1 MILPGSTL
9 GVLGG
14 GQLGRM
20 FTVAARTMG
29 YAVWVY
35 DPDPASPAAAIADR
49 HICAPFGDTQ
59 ALMDFGRACA
69 AITTEFE
76 NVPADT
82 LRRLGEHCP
91 VRPGADAVAITQ
103 DRIAEKRFLRRT
115 GVPVARFFAIESP
128 ADVAVA
134 AQCVVMPAILK
145 RSRLGYD
152 GKGQIPIAHESE
164 LPGAFAALGS
174 VPCVLEQRLALELEI
189 SAIVARDAAGHI
201 AAFPVAENRHRHGIL
216 DMSIVPARVAADLA
230 QQASEIAGA
239 LAEALQYCGVLTVE
253 FFVVEGGLV
262 VNELAPRPHNSGH
275 YTLDACVTDQ
285 FEQQVRALCG
295 LPLGETRLLTPAAMV
310 NVLGDV
316 WAGGMPAWD
325 ALLAQPATKL
335 HLYGKNEPRAGRK
348 MGHFTCLA
356 PSADEAVAIAE
367 AHKRRLGI
375 P

>member
-20 FTVAARTMG
+20 FTIAARTMG
-29 YAVWVY
+29 YDVCVY
-35 DPDPASPAAAIADR
+35 DPDRASPAGTIATR
-49 HICAPFGDTQ
+49 HICAAFDDIA
-59 ALMDFGRACA
+59 ALDEFGRCCT

-76 NVPADT
+76 NVPAES
-82 LRRLGEHCP
+82 LRHLSRHCP
-91 VRPGADAVAITQ
+91 MRPNADAVAIAQ
-103 DRIAEKRFLRRT
+103 DRIAEKRFIRRL
-115 GVPVARFFAIESP
+115 GVPVASFFAIES
-128 ADVAVA
+128 ADDVIAA
-134 AQCVVMPAILK
+134 AQCMVFPAILK
-145 RSRLGYD
+145 RSRFGYD
-152 GKGQIPIAHESE
+152 GKGQVPVAHEHD
-164 LPGAFAALGS
+164 LAHAYAALGS
-174 VPCVLEQRLALELEI
+174 VPCVLEQRLALDQEI
-189 SAIVARDAAGHI
+189 SAIVARDAAGQI

-216 DMSIVPARVAADLA
+216 DMSIVPARVATDLA

-253 FFVVEGGLV
+253 FFVLNGALM

-295 LPLGETRLLTPAAMV
+295 LPLGDTRLLMPATMV
-310 NVLGDV
+310 NILGDA
-316 WAGGMPAWD
+316 WAAGVPAWD
-325 ALLAQPATKL
+325 ALLEQPATKL
-335 HLYGKNEPRAGRK
+335 HLYGKSEPRAGRK

-356 PSADEAVAIAE
+356 PNVDDAVATAE